1 MFEKAQAL
9 LILKVEYLL
18 ILAKATANATA
29 ETNPKSGNLQRGCHR
44 WRFFTSQCTTL
55 HQKLIFK
62 LLKACHIKSFNTAQ
76 HLSKANAWN

>member
-44 WRFFTSQCTTL
+44 WRFFYFPVHNAASETNFQAAESL
-55 HQKLIFK
+55 SYKKL
-62 LLKACHIKSFNTAQ
+62 
-76 HLSKANAWN
+76 

>member
-44 WRFFTSQCTTL
+44 
-55 HQKLIFK
+55 
-62 LLKACHIKSFNTAQ
+62 
-76 HLSKANAWN
+76 